1 MTILKRNDYKYVHTL
16 EDIGL
21 ELGEIHGNKYIIGY
35 EKLSGDTYVAYI
47 SKDKEKLM
55 KKEEETP
62 DEYYERLNKDMSNI
76 QDEIHETKL
85 QGNKELEKYI
95 AEKANRIS
103 FEELLI

>member
-1 MTILKRNDYKYVHTL
+1 MSILKRGDYKYTHTL

-35 EKLSGDTYVAYI
+35 ENLSGDIYVAYI
-47 SKDKEKLM
+47 DINKENLM
-55 KKEEETP
+55 KKEEEAP

-85 QGNKELEKYI
+85 QHNTSLQDYINEKL
-95 AEKANRIS
+95 NRIT
-103 FEELLI
+103 FEDLLI

>member
-1 MTILKRNDYKYVHTL
+1 MSILKRGNYKYVYTL

-35 EKLSGDTYVAYI
+35 ENLSGDIYVAYI
-47 SKDKEKLM
+47 DKNKENLM

-62 DEYYERLNKDMSNI
+62 DEYYERLNKDMNNI
-76 QDEIHETKL
+76 YGKIAETKL

-95 AEKANRIS
+95 AEKQNRIS